1 MNSSTRCEEIFC
13 AFVCVREFWRFR
25 DVEEK
30 RSYRD
35 GQTDRETRE
44 RERERERVLVLLV
57 RTPL

>member
-1 MNSSTRCEEIFC
+1 MNSSTRCEEVFY
-13 AFVCVREFWRFR
+13 AFVFVRELWRFR

-44 RERERERVLVLLV
+44 RERVLFLLV